1 MLNACHTCS
10 WEICRSPRDVEFE
23 NSWFLC
29 SPITSILFKLD
40 PIENLPVSFN
50 VMMAVPMMVVVMMVV
65 QILKDCWGQ
74 DLGRRKGATK
84 LGQKYW
90 DLRPIIEIYDQ
101 MKSELAIIQFS
112 RCCASVVL
120 LTVGIISCFRS
131 LRNEESAENEPSLP
145 FGILGYFNMTF
156 RPPLWDKDLDLDV
169 VSGSNYQQ
177 WTTPQTRENVITV
190 SKSMMVIWGSAPL
203 IITARLGSLISK
215 YIAAINSNQWHSI
228 NEWCP
233 TKIGYLRLSTHY
245 NEKHHPLYCH
255 HNHHQTGR

>member
-23 NSWFLC
+23 NSWFWC
-29 SPITSILFKLD
+29 SPITSILFQLD

-50 VMMAVPMMVVVMMVV
+50 VMIAVLMVVVVMMVMMVVQMMVVVMMVMMVV
-65 QILKDCWGQ
+65 QIPKDCWGQ

-101 MKSELAIIQFS
+101 MRSELAIIQFS

-156 RPPLWDKDLDLDV
+156 RPPLWE
-169 VSGSNYQQ
+169 
-177 WTTPQTRENVITV
+177 R
-190 SKSMMVIWGSAPL
+190 IWMFLWSQGL
-203 IITARLGSLISK
+203 IINNERLHRLGKMWSLW
-215 YIAAINSNQWHSI
+215 ANRW
-228 NEWCP
+228 W
-233 TKIGYLRLSTHY
+233 
-245 NEKHHPLYCH
+245 
-255 HNHHQTGR
+255 